1 MIRYYAYYNHG
12 GYKDFYL
19 GNQEENVKSKFFLP
33 LLAVHE
39 QSLEENSDND
49 ELRKQVE
56 HQMQL
61 PKLVVLS
68 DTTSEY
74 NYPREARVLM
84 SHGGYKMLYKRLN
97 HRYYALA
104 IRDIAGPKDVYGR
117 QSPFNI
123 MFVGEQEDLMNLDKF
138 AEYICNNYI
147 SFWEFISTLFVNDL
161 NENGLRC
168 DIERLT
174 SFLHSII
181 EKEENSSF
189 LGSSNLPVRLL
200 VVPSLYNLNTALKEQ
215 NLNRR
220 DIYICLDENGN
231 RLFEKDEE
239 QPISNEA
246 ISSATRDKEN
256 VCSQSEMTEKK
267 SHLSFHAMTNT
278 PKLEDIEKIWDYI
291 RGMERKNVQMS
302 KHIEELEKR
311 ITELENKRN
320 YE

>member
-104 IRDIAGPKDVYGR
+104 IRDIAGSKDVYGR

-123 MFVGEQEDLMNLDKF
+123 MFVGEQGDLMNLDKF

>member
-56 HQMQL
+56 HQM

-123 MFVGEQEDLMNLDKF
+123 MFVGEQGDLMNLDKF

>member
-19 GNQEENVKSKFFLP
+19 GNQEERITSKYFLP

-39 QSLEENSDND
+39 HSLDENPDNE
-49 ELRKQVE
+49 ELRSQVE
-56 HQMQL
+56 HQQQL
-61 PKLVVLS
+61 PKLIVLS
-68 DTTSEY
+68 DATSEC
-74 NYPREARVLM
+74 NYPKEARVLM
-84 SHGGYKMLYKRLN
+84 SHGGYKLLYRRLN

-123 MFVGEQEDLMNLDKF
+123 MFVGETEDLTNLDKLS
-138 AEYICNNYI
+138 EYIRNNYL
-147 SFWEFISTLFVNDL
+147 SFLEFTSTLFVNDL
-161 NENGLRC
+161 KENGLRC

-181 EKEENSSF
+181 EKEESSSCFGNSS
-189 LGSSNLPVRLL
+189 LSVRLL
-200 VVPSLYNLNTALKEQ
+200 VVPSLYNLDTTLKEQ

-220 DIYICLDENGN
+220 DIYVCFDEDGN
-231 RLFEKDEE
+231 RLFRKNEEHPNLDET
-239 QPISNEA
+239 ISRLP
-246 ISSATRDKEN
+246 RDKET
-256 VCSQSEMTEKK
+256 VSSQSEATEKK
-267 SHLSFHAMTNT
+267 SHLSLHAMTNT
-278 PKLEDIEKIWDYI
+278 PKLEDIEKIWVYI
-291 RGMERKNVQMS
+291 RDLERKNVQMN

-320 YE
+320 DE